1 MLKTLYGKIVII
13 LSGLFL
19 IIGLLYILLTL
30 FTTRLY
36 IQEGAQ
42 RLNHDLAKYLVSQM
56 PFIEE
61 GKINEGSLRQ
71 SFDMLMKI
79 NHNIEVYLLD
89 TNGNILSYSA
99 PEGKV
104 KRKSVSLT
112 PVKRFLE
119 EGATLPVLG
128 DDPRDSVRQKVFSA
142 STIPLEG
149 PLEGY
154 LYIILGSEE
163 YDSIARILRG
173 NYILRLST
181 GVAAAGLIFVFVTGL
196 FLFRYLTRRL
206 RGLALVMNSFKQS
219 DFHEP
224 IGLPHLLKNRGG
236 DEIDR
241 LGTIFEEM
249 SHRIIKQINEIRQVD
264 VHRREL
270 VSNISHDLRT
280 PLASLQGYIET
291 LLLKGGDNF
300 TQEQRLYLD
309 TALRHSKRLT
319 KLVSELFELAK
330 LDAGQMDV
338 HFEPFHPGELVQ
350 DIAKKFQ
357 LLAEKK
363 NVSIE
368 TDFPESLPFVF
379 ADIGLIERALQ
390 NLIDNAIR
398 HTQEGGIVGIFLI
411 PEKSGIRVQVRD
423 NGCGISRDDIP
434 YIFDRFYRAKG
445 GNHSGST
452 GLGLA
457 ITKGIIELHGSH
469 IEVESGINTGTTFTF
484 LLPLYKGESV
494 PEISHH

>member
-1 MLKTLYGKIVII
+1 VLKTLYGKIVLI

-56 PFIEE
+56 FFIEK
-61 GKINEGSLRQ
+61 GKINESALRQ
-71 SFDMLMKI
+71 SFDMLMNI

-89 TNGNILSYSA
+89 PNGNILSYSA

-104 KRKSVSLT
+104 KRKSVSLE
-112 PVKRFLE
+112 PVRQFLE
-119 EGATLPVLG
+119 DGAALPIPG
-128 DDPRDSVRQKVFSA
+128 DDPRDTGGQKVFSV

-163 YDSIARILRG
+163 YDSISQILRG

-181 GVAAAGLIFVFVTGL
+181 GMAAAGLIFVFATGL
-196 FLFRYLTRRL
+196 FLFRYLTKRL
-206 RGLALVMNSFKQS
+206 RALALAMNSFKQS
-219 DFHEP
+219 DFHQP
-224 IGLPHLLKNRGG
+224 IGLSHLLNDSGG

-241 LGTIFEEM
+241 LSAIFEEM

-270 VSNISHDLRT
+270 VSNVSHDLRT

-300 TQEQRLYLD
+300 TQEQRLYLE
-309 TALRHSKRLT
+309 TALKHSKRLT
-319 KLVSELFELAK
+319 KLVAELFELAK
-330 LDAGQMDV
+330 LDARQMDV
-338 HFEPFHPGELVQ
+338 HFEPFHSGELVQ
-350 DIAKKFQ
+350 DIAKKFH

-363 NVSIE
+363 GVSIK
-368 TDFPESLPFVF
+368 TDFSEGIPFVI
-379 ADIGLIERALQ
+379 ADIGLIEGALQ
-390 NLIDNAIR
+390 NLIDNAIQ
-398 HTQEGGIVGIFLI
+398 HTQEGGTVSISLV
-411 PEKSGIRVQVRD
+411 PEKTGIRVQVKD
-423 NGCGISRDDIP
+423 NGSGISKDDIP
-434 YIFDRFYRAKG
+434 YIFDRFYRAKD

-457 ITKGIIELHGSH
+457 IAKGIIELHGSS
-469 IEVESGINTGTTFTF
+469 IDVESELKTGTTFAF
-484 LLPLYKGESV
+484 LLPYYKSV
-494 PEISHH
+494 SAT

>member
-1 MLKTLYGKIVII
+1 MLKTLYGKIVLI

-56 PFIEE
+56 FFIEK
-61 GKINEGSLRQ
+61 GKINESALRQ

-89 TNGNILSYSA
+89 PNGNILSYSA

-112 PVKRFLE
+112 PVKHFMK
-119 EGATLPVLG
+119 EGATLPILG
-128 DDPRDSVRQKVFSA
+128 DDPRDSRGQKVFSA

-163 YDSIARILRG
+163 YDSIAQMLRG
-173 NYILRLST
+173 NYMLRLST
-181 GVAAAGLIFVFVTGL
+181 GVAVSGLVFVFVTGL
-196 FLFRYLTRRL
+196 FLFRYLTGRL

-224 IGLPHLLKNRGG
+224 IALSHLLNKGGG

-241 LGTIFEEM
+241 LGIIFEEM

-264 VHRREL
+264 AHRREL
-270 VSNISHDLRT
+270 VTNVSHDLRT

-300 TQEQRLYLD
+300 TRDQRLYLE
-309 TALRHSKRLT
+309 TALKHSKRLT

-330 LDAGQMDV
+330 LDARQMEV

-350 DIAKKFQ
+350 DIANKFQ
-357 LLAEKK
+357 FLAEKK
-363 NVSIE
+363 KVSIE
-368 TDFPESLPFVF
+368 TDFSESLPFVF
-379 ADIGLIERALQ
+379 ADIGLIEGALQ

-398 HTQEGGIVGIFLI
+398 HTQEGGTVSIFLS
-411 PEKSGIRVQVRD
+411 PEETGIRVQVRD

-434 YIFDRFYRAKG
+434 YVFDRFYRAKG

-469 IEVESGINTGTTFTF
+469 IEVESMLNAGTTFTF
-484 LLPLYKGESV
+484 LLPYYKSESAA
-494 PEISHH
+494 H

>member
-1 MLKTLYGKIVII
+1 MLKTLYGKIVLI

-56 PFIEE
+56 FFIEE
-61 GKINEGSLRQ
+61 GKINEGALRQ

-89 TNGNILSYSA
+89 

-104 KRKSVSLT
+104 MRKSVSLT
-112 PVKRFLE
+112 PVKHFME
-119 EGATLPVLG
+119 EGATLPILG
-128 DDPRDSVRQKVFSA
+128 DDPRDSGGQKVFSA
-142 STIPLEG
+142 STIPLDG

-163 YDSIARILRG
+163 YDSIAQILRG

-181 GVAAAGLIFVFVTGL
+181 GVGAAGLIFVFITVL
-196 FLFRYLTRRL
+196 FLFRYLTGRL
-206 RGLALVMNSFKQS
+206 RGLALAMNSFKQS

-224 IGLPHLLKNRGG
+224 IGLSHHLNKGGG

-241 LGTIFEEM
+241 LGIIFEEM

-270 VSNISHDLRT
+270 VSNVSHDLRT

-300 TQEQRLYLD
+300 TQEQRLYLE
-309 TALRHSKRLT
+309 TALKHSKRLT

-330 LDAGQMDV
+330 LDARQMEV
-338 HFEPFHPGELVQ
+338 HFEPFHLGELVQ
-350 DIAKKFQ
+350 DIANKFQ
-357 LLAEKK
+357 FLAEKK
-363 NVSIE
+363 KVSIE
-368 TDFPESLPFVF
+368 TNFSESLPFVF
-379 ADIGLIERALQ
+379 ADIGLIEGALQ
-390 NLIDNAIR
+390 NLIDNAIQ
-398 HTQEGGIVGIFLI
+398 HTQAGGAVGIFLS
-411 PEKSGIRVQVRD
+411 PEKTGIRVQVRD

-434 YIFDRFYRAKG
+434 YIFDRFYHARD

-469 IEVESGINTGTTFTF
+469 IEVVSALNAGTTFTF
-484 LLPLYKGESV
+484 FLPRYQSESIT
-494 PEISHH
+494 EISQ

>member
-1 MLKTLYGKIVII
+1 MLKTLYGKIVLI

-61 GKINEGSLRQ
+61 GKINEGALRQ

-149 PLEGY
+149 PPEGY

-224 IGLPHLLKNRGG
+224 IALSHLLNKGGG
-236 DEIDR
+236 DEIDH

-363 NVSIE
+363 GVSIE
-368 TDFPESLPFVF
+368 TNFPESLPFVF

-398 HTQEGGIVGIFLI
+398 HTQEGGTVGIFLI

-423 NGCGISRDDIP
+423 NGCGISGDDIP

-445 GNHSGST
+445 GNLSGST

-457 ITKGIIELHGSH
+457 ITKGIIELHGSL

>member
-1 MLKTLYGKIVII
+1 MLKTLYGKIVLI

-56 PFIEE
+56 FFIEE
-61 GKINEGSLRQ
+61 GKINEGALRQ

-89 TNGNILSYSA
+89 PNGNILSYSA

-119 EGATLPVLG
+119 ESATLPILG
-128 DDPRDSVRQKVFSA
+128 DDPRDSGRQKVFSA

-163 YDSIARILRG
+163 YDSIDEILRG

-181 GVAAAGLIFVFVTGL
+181 GVAAAGLTFVFVTGL
-196 FLFRYLTRRL
+196 FLFRYLTGRL
-206 RGLALVMNSFKQS
+206 RGLALAMNSFKQS

-224 IGLPHLLKNRGG
+224 VALSHLLNKGGG

-241 LGTIFEEM
+241 LGIIFEEM
-249 SHRIIKQINEIRQVD
+249 SHRIITQINEIRQVD

-270 VSNISHDLRT
+270 VSNVSHDLRT

-300 TQEQRLYLD
+300 TQEQRLYLE
-309 TALRHSKRLT
+309 TGLKHSKRLT

-330 LDAGQMDV
+330 LDARQMEV
-338 HFEPFHPGELVQ
+338 HFEPFHLGELVQ

-357 LLAEKK
+357 FLAEKK
-363 NVSIE
+363 KVSIE
-368 TDFPESLPFVF
+368 TNFPESLPFVF
-379 ADIGLIERALQ
+379 ADIGLIEGALQ
-390 NLIDNAIR
+390 NLIDNAIQ
-398 HTQEGGIVGIFLI
+398 HTQAGGTVSILLA
-411 PEKSGIRVQVRD
+411 PEKRGIRVQVRD

-434 YIFDRFYRAKG
+434 YIFDRFYRAKDR
-445 GNHSGST
+445 NHSGST

-469 IEVESGINTGTTFTF
+469 IEVESELKAGTTFTF
-484 LLPLYKGESV
+484 LLPHYKSESKT
-494 PEISHH
+494 EISQ

>member
-1 MLKTLYGKIVII
+1 MLKTLYGKIVLI

-56 PFIEE
+56 FFIQE
-61 GKINEGSLRQ
+61 GKINDGALRQ

-89 TNGNILSYSA
+89 PNGNILSYSA

-112 PVKRFLE
+112 PVKHFME
-119 EGATLPVLG
+119 EGAALPILG
-128 DDPRDSVRQKVFSA
+128 DDPRDSGGQKVFSA

-163 YDSIARILRG
+163 YDSIAQILRG

-181 GVAAAGLIFVFVTGL
+181 GVAVAGLIFVFITGL
-196 FLFRYLTRRL
+196 FLFRYLTGRL
-206 RGLALVMNSFKQS
+206 RGLALAMNSFKQS

-241 LGTIFEEM
+241 LGIIFEEM

-264 VHRREL
+264 AHRREL
-270 VSNISHDLRT
+270 VTNVSHDLRT

-291 LLLKGGDNF
+291 LLLKGGGNF
-300 TQEQRLYLD
+300 TKEQRLYLE
-309 TALRHSKRLT
+309 TALKHSNRLT

-330 LDAGQMDV
+330 LDARQMEV
-338 HFEPFHPGELVQ
+338 HFEPFHAGELVQ

-357 LLAEKK
+357 FLAEKK

-368 TDFPESLPFVF
+368 TNFPESLPFVF
-379 ADIGLIERALQ
+379 ADIGLIEGALQ
-390 NLIDNAIR
+390 NLIDNAIQ
-398 HTQEGGIVGIFLI
+398 HTQEGGTVNIFLA
-411 PEKSGIRVQVRD
+411 PEKTGIRVQVRD
-423 NGCGISRDDIP
+423 NGCGISRNDIP
-434 YIFDRFYRAKG
+434 FIFDRFYRAKDG
-445 GNHSGST
+445 DLSGST

-469 IEVESGINTGTTFTF
+469 IDVESELNTGTTFTF
-484 LLPLYKGESV
+484 LLPLYKGE
-494 PEISHH
+494 

>member
-1 MLKTLYGKIVII
+1 MLKTLYGKIVLI

-56 PFIEE
+56 FFIEE
-61 GKINEGSLRQ
+61 GKINESALRQ

-89 TNGNILSYSA
+89 PNGNILSYSA

-112 PVKRFLE
+112 PVKHFME
-119 EGATLPVLG
+119 EGAALPILG
-128 DDPRDSVRQKVFSA
+128 DDPRDSVGQKVFSA

-163 YDSIARILRG
+163 YDSIAQILRG

-181 GVAAAGLIFVFVTGL
+181 GVAAAGLIFIFVTGL

-224 IGLPHLLKNRGG
+224 IALSHPLNNDGG

-241 LGTIFEEM
+241 LGIIFEEM

-264 VHRREL
+264 VLRREL
-270 VSNISHDLRT
+270 VSNVSHDLRT

-300 TQEQRLYLD
+300 TQEQRLYLE

-330 LDAGQMDV
+330 LDARQMDV
-338 HFEPFHPGELVQ
+338 HFEPFHAGELVQ

-357 LLAEKK
+357 FLAGKK
-363 NVSIE
+363 GVSIE

-379 ADIGLIERALQ
+379 ADIGLIEGALQ
-390 NLIDNAIR
+390 NLIDNAIQ
-398 HTQEGGIVGIFLI
+398 HTQEGGTISIFLA
-411 PEKSGIRVQVRD
+411 PEKTGIRVQVRD

-434 YIFDRFYRAKG
+434 YVFDRFYRAKG
-445 GNHSGST
+445 GDHSGST

-457 ITKGIIELHGSH
+457 ITKGIIELHGSR
-469 IEVESGINTGTTFTF
+469 IEVESELNTGTTFTF
-484 LLPLYKGESV
+484 LLPFYKGESKT
-494 PEISHH
+494 EISHH